1 MVHIAV
7 LASRCPIDWWGYCG
21 IPTND
26 IQIWFLALAEV
37 DLDGLLARFVRY
49 DDLLWHIASFLFIF
63 VVFVLSIPHSH
74 SQFCT
79 PGARVDN

>member
-1 MVHIAV
+1 MGREPTERLRV
-7 LASRCPIDWWGYCG
+7 LLRFS
-21 IPTND
+21 
-26 IQIWFLALAEV
+26 FALAEV

-49 DDLLWHIASFLFIF
+49 DDLFWHIASFWFMF